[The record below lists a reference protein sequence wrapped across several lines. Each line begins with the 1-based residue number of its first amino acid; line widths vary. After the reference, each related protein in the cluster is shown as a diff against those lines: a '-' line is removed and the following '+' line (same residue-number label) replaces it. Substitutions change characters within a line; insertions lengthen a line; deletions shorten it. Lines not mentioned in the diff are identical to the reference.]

1 MGMVGVRI
9 MSYITEPLIEQ
20 RTEKMPAKNR
30 MSYIVIKRTLD
41 VILAT
46 AALIFL
52 FPVLVCIIGTLAA
65 TDGFPIVYRQRR
77 IGLNGKEFTCFKFR
91 SMAKDADARLVT
103 LLAHCP
109 ESLREWTETQ
119 KLKTDPRIHRV
130 GRILRISSLDELPQL
145 INVLRGEMSLVG
157 PRPIV
162 MDEIC
167 RYGDSYRYYIAMKP
181 GITGLWQVSGR
192 SDTGYDKRV
201 KLDTDYFKSRSI
213 WVDLKIMIR
222 TASVV
227 LFAKGSC

>member
-1 MGMVGVRI
+1 

-20 RTEKMPAKNR
+20 PIEKIPTKNR
-30 MSYIVIKRTLD
+30 VSYDVIKRTLD
-41 VILAT
+41 ITLAT
-46 AALIFL
+46 AALVFF
-52 FPVLVCIIGTLAA
+52 FPLLICIVCILAA
-65 TDGFPIVYRQRR
+65 TDGLPIIYRQRR
-77 IGLNGKEFTCFKFR
+77 IGLNGNEFTCFKFR

-119 KLKTDPRIHRV
+119 KLKTDPRIHRI
-130 GRILRISSLDELPQL
+130 GRFLRVSSLDELPQF
-145 INVLRGEMSLVG
+145 INVLRGEMSIVG

-167 RYGDSYRYYIAMKP
+167 RYGDSYRYYTAMKP

-192 SDTGYDKRV
+192 SGTGYDTRV

-213 WVDLKIMIR
+213 WVDLKIMMR
-222 TASVV
+222 TASAV
-227 LFAKGSC
+227 LLAKGSC